1 VAEAMWKAK
10 PVIGGAVG
18 GITAQILYDVTGYTV
33 TSVEGAAYR
42 ILYLLSNPEA
52 AARIGRIARE
62 HVRRNFLITR
72 HLADYLMLLSVT
84 TSR

>member
-1 VAEAMWKAK
+1 MK
-10 PVIGGAVG
+10 PDGSMEIMDVIPNHM
-18 GITAQILYDVTGYTV
+18 GIAAGCNPWWNDVLGV
-33 TSVEGAAYR
+33 AYR
-42 ILYLLSNPEA
+42 VLYLLSNPEA

-84 TSR
+84 APR

>member
-1 VAEAMWKAK
+1 MQPLMERCSGV
-10 PVIGGAVG
+10 
-18 GITAQILYDVTGYTV
+18 
-33 TSVEGAAYR
+33 AYR

-62 HVRRNFLITR
+62 HVRRNFLIPR

-84 TSR
+84 AAR